1 MRTSG
6 LHGGIQ
12 FRYDCRACL
21 TTTTVAIQVGAG
33 DPLYPPEHFLP
44 QGWSVL
50 NGYPIC
56 PAHEIHFAAVPE
68 GER

>member
-6 LHGGIQ
+6 VHCGVQ
-12 FRYDCRACL
+12 YRYDCRACL
-21 TTTTVAIQVGAG
+21 MTTTVAVQVGAG

-50 NGYPIC
+50 NGYPLC
-56 PAHEIHFAAVPE
+56 PEHEIHFMPTEAC
-68 GER
+68 ER